1 MLWGDYHTHTTYSRH
16 RHGKGTVADNVRA
29 ALSCG
34 LKEIA
39 LTDHGLRHITYGMT
53 TKNLPRFLA
62 EVERARRDYPGIKI
76 YAGLEANFLSPR
88 GETDLDGAA
97 DMLDIRVCGF
107 HKLVRPLRLGDAFS
121 FFLAN
126 ILTKNSRKAL
136 ARNTDA
142 YLRALEKYEIDIIS
156 HPNHDCRIDLAA
168 GGREA
173 AARGTYLE
181 LNGRHRSM
189 TGDDLLMLADLGC
202 RFVMDSDAHTPSR
215 VGDVAAQLEAVKEC
229 GLPMEYIHNWD
240 RLPEFRSGRAK

>member
-126 ILTKNSRKAL
+126 ILTKNSRRAL
-136 ARNTDA
+136 VRNTDA
-142 YLRALEKYEIDIIS
+142 YLRAL
-156 HPNHDCRIDLAA
+156 
-168 GGREA
+168 
-173 AARGTYLE
+173 
-181 LNGRHRSM
+181 
-189 TGDDLLMLADLGC
+189 
-202 RFVMDSDAHTPSR
+202 
-215 VGDVAAQLEAVKEC
+215 
-229 GLPMEYIHNWD
+229 
-240 RLPEFRSGRAK
+240 